1 MPFQTVAVTL
11 FMALP
16 TLFWTGEPL
25 RDPLLVEKDSNVY
38 FDEHMEHGPHIEG
51 PYRYKREAETES
63 TGPTSPTVLP
73 VLIKRG
79 LEALKSLIK
88 PDPNGEESDETFQ
101 KRMLSPAMLQ
111 DWDIGETIRAMV
123 CPQCLLEGFV
133 FGGIFVSC
141 GCTHFGN
148 QLNTSG
154 LISLEDRSF

>member
-11 FMALP
+11 CMALP

-25 RDPLLVEKDSNVY
+25 RQGGSDKNSNVY
-38 FDEHMEHGPHIEG
+38 FEHEEHIDDWTPSHGPH
-51 PYRYKREAETES
+51 RYKRETVTKS
-63 TGPTSPTVLP
+63 MSPTVP
-73 VLIKRG
+73 TVPQVMIKRG
-79 LEALKSLIK
+79 LEALTSLLKSA
-88 PDPNGEESDETFQ
+88 PESEGIQ

-141 GCTHFGN
+141 DCMHF
-148 QLNTSG
+148 
-154 LISLEDRSF
+154 